1 MAGSLILSVVNL
13 KNFAFRAMRKNA
25 DLAITFNT
33 KQKVKLKLSRWNS
46 EGVIDAALLIEEWQ
60 NEINP

>member
-46 EGVIDAALLIEEWQ
+46 EGVIDGCCS
-60 NEINP
+60 IN

>member
-13 KNFAFRAMRKNA
+13 KNFAFRVMRKNA

-33 KQKVKLKLSRWNS
+33 KQKVKFKLSRWNS
-46 EGVIDAALLIEEWQ
+46 EGVVFVALFVEEWQ
-60 NEINP
+60 N